1 MSLPTKGGDYLPKET
16 EGTTWVN
23 WDDAQA
29 YAAREGISQGVMTR
43 VYQRLCRYVDPRRSH
58 VPRSTS
64 INYRG
69 ELYFPQWRRM
79 KFDRNSLILHFAD
92 DENRINFAVENGHS
106 YRLVEILFDW
116 VEALQEE
123 NSQIDRAS
131 SV

>member
-1 MSLPTKGGDYLPKET
+1 LLEDS
-16 EGTTWVN
+16 EGIVWVN

-29 YAAREGISQGVMTR
+29 YAALEGGISQGVMTK

-58 VPRSTS
+58 VPRSTN

-69 ELYFPQWRRM
+69 ELYFPQWKRM

-92 DENRINFAVENGHS
+92 NENRINFAVENGHS
-106 YRLVEILFDW
+106 YRLVEIFFDW
-116 VEALQEE
+116 VEALQEDS
-123 NSQIDRAS
+123 NQIDRAS